1 MAAIITKDTRLHNA
15 RQFLEAVSETANTA
29 IYTFVGKP
37 SQWLVENAPET
48 PLDTYKYQA
57 EVHDNMMA
65 LKRVSAGD
73 VTHAIPRNAWGSG
86 TVYYQYNDTAN
97 AEVLFDSNIAV
108 INSSYQVFK
117 CLNNNTGTAST
128 VEPSGTGLTGNN
140 LIFHDTVTQDGYIW
154 KYMYTIG
161 TSDWAKFGTTTFIPV
176 KNDATVTTNAAN
188 ASGIYAFRIVNSAT
202 AAADGTYINIVGNGQ
217 NANAQVIVSAG
228 TITGIKIN
236 DGGTGY
242 TVANVTN
249 GTLVGNIFPIVTP
262 PDGHGYDAIDELGGV
277 YAMVNT
283 RLEQTDTSIPVTGF
297 KFRQVGL
304 LKDPFLFGTT
314 VIPTSTTA
322 NTILTAFG
330 NLKMVDTTLTNS
342 GFVTAGNVLT
352 GQTSGANATI
362 VGFTGNVI
370 NIIRTPTTSPNLQAN
385 YTEFSYGE
393 TVAVGTNTI
402 GVVASAVLGGRGNA
416 TVRLRSG
423 EVIYIDNRNVITRAS
438 DQVEDIHIVLEF

>member
-15 RQFLEAVSETANTA
+15 KQFVEAVGEAANTV

-37 SQWLVENAPET
+37 SSWTDDNAPDT

-57 EVHDNMMA
+57 EVWDNMMA
-65 LKRVSAGD
+65 MKRVSAGD
-73 VTHAIPRNAWGSG
+73 LTNAIPRNAWSSG

-97 AEVLFDSNIAV
+97 SEVLFDSNFAV
-108 INSSYQVFK
+108 INSSYQVYK
-117 CLNNNTGTAST
+117 CLSNNTGTAST

-140 LIFHDTVTQDGYIW
+140 LLFHDVTSQDGYTW

-161 TSDWAKFGTTTFIPV
+161 TSDWAKFGTSTFIPV
-176 KNDATVTTNAAN
+176 SNNSSVTTDAAN
-188 ASGIYAFRIVNSAT
+188 ATGIYAFRIVNTAT
-202 AAADGTYINIVGNGQ
+202 AATDGDYISIVGNGS

-236 DGGTGY
+236 NPGTGY

-249 GTLVGNIFPIVTP
+249 ATLVGNIFPIVAP
-262 PDGHGYDAIDELGGV
+262 PEGHGYNAIDELGGV

-283 RLEQTDTSIPVTGF
+283 RLEQTDTQIPVTGF

-314 VIPTSTTA
+314 LIPTNA
-322 NTILTAFG
+322 AGNTILTAFA
-330 NLKMVDTTLTNS
+330 NLKMTDSSLTNA
-342 GFVTAGNVLT
+342 GYVVAGNVLT

-362 VGFTGNVI
+362 VGYTGNVI
-370 NIIRTPTTSPNLQAN
+370 NIIRTPTTSANLTAN
-385 YTEFSYGE
+385 YTEFTYGE

-402 GVVASAVLGGRGNA
+402 GVIASAGVGGKGNA

>member
-15 RQFLEAVSETANTA
+15 RQFVEAVSETANTA

-48 PLDTYKYQA
+48 PIDTYKYQA
-57 EVHDNMMA
+57 EVWDNMMA
-65 LKRVSAGD
+65 LKRVGAGD
-73 VTHAIPRNAWGSG
+73 ITHAILRNAWNTG
-86 TVYYQYNDTAN
+86 TVYYQYDDTAN
-97 AEVLFDSNIAV
+97 SEVLFDSNMAV
-108 INSSYQVFK
+108 INSAFQVYK
-117 CLNNNTGTAST
+117 CLNNNSGIAST
-128 VEPSGTGLTGNN
+128 VEPLSTGLTGNN
-140 LIFHDTVTQDGYIW
+140 LIFHDRVTQDGYIW

-161 TSDWAKFGTTTFIPV
+161 TSDWAKFGTSTFIPV
-176 KNDATVTTNAAN
+176 NNNATVTTNAAN
-188 ASGIYAFRIVNSAT
+188 ASGIYAFRIVNTAT
-202 AAADGTYINIVGNGQ
+202 AAADGTYISIVGNGQ
-217 NANAQVIVSAG
+217 NANAQVIVSGG

-236 DGGTGY
+236 NGGTGY

-249 GTLVGNIFPIVTP
+249 ATLVGNIFPIVSP

-283 RLEQTDTSIPVTGF
+283 RLEQTDTKIPVTGF

-314 VIPTSTTA
+314 VIPDSSSA
-322 NTILTAFG
+322 NIILTAFG
-330 NLKMVDTTLTNS
+330 NLKMVDTTLTNAS
-342 GFVTAGNVLT
+342 YVTAGNVLT

-362 VGFTGNVI
+362 VGYTGNVI